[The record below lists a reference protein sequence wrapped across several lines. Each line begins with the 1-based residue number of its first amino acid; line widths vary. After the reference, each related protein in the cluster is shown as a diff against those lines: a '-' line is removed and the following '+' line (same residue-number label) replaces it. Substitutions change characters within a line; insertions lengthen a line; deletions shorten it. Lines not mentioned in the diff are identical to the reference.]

1 MRVSEDAPGVD
12 PVATQGWQAYRIVD
26 TPPLGIK
33 EQGHAELSSTIQAK
47 AKTWAYPEVRLPL

>member
-12 PVATQGWQAYRIVD
+12 PMATQGRQAYRIVD
-26 TPPLGIK
+26 APPLGIK
-33 EQGHAELSSTIQAK
+33 DKGHAELASTIQAK